1 MNFTEQE
8 QDYYELIL
16 DILDDGAI
24 VYSERILLN
33 KKKDKYGISDERAKE
48 IEDFALQEIQNK
60 NKPKFNTEGEK
71 EYYELL
77 VDMLEDGAIDES
89 GRSLLNKRKSKYGL
103 SDERVKEI
111 EDFALQE
118 IQNKNKP
125 KFNTEGEKEYY
136 ELLEDILEDGIID
149 ESERS
154 LLNKRKAKYD
164 VSDERAKEFEDYIK
178 SIKGINETVSD
189 SSNKENADDF
199 FKQGKSY
206 YDNANYEEA
215 VKCFNKA
222 LELESNNAENWAW
235 LGFSYF
241 GTHNNEKAIKYL
253 SKSVELNPNDAENW
267 FCLGDYYKIN
277 GNYEEAIRCL
287 KRAVELEPND
297 AYNWRWLGD
306 SYLSNNDEDEA
317 MYAYNKAIKINPD
330 ITESLSISG
339 LSRFIN
345 GTIENTM
352 YLLNRELETE
362 YRDSKLKNITTK
374 SFDYIKS
381 LIINPIYDED
391 GNYYDYP
398 IEFFVLSEN
407 IIGYLFNFERYSD
420 VIYLK
425 RKLFNIIIHS
435 ENNYIDDVYISI
447 MSGRASLC
455 LENYDK
461 AIRKFYYL
469 MRHYELDDERLAS
482 VWFYLGYC
490 HCELGYLEEAK
501 NDYENAIE
509 LNDNYS
515 ACWNNYG
522 LTLER
527 MGYTTDAR
535 EAYQKALEIDPDN
548 EFAMNNLNS
557 LRYNNSGSGGFISD
571 IISGISD
578 LFK

>member
-60 NKPKFNTEGEK
+60 NKPEFNTEGE
-71 EYYELL
+71 E
-77 VDMLEDGAIDES
+77 
-89 GRSLLNKRKSKYGL
+89 
-103 SDERVKEI
+103 
-111 EDFALQE
+111 
-118 IQNKNKP
+118 
-125 KFNTEGEKEYY
+125 EYY
-136 ELLEDILEDGIID
+136 ELLEDMLEDGIID
-149 ESERS
+149 DSERS
-154 LLNKRKAKYD
+154 LLNKRKVKY
-164 VSDERAKEFEDYIK
+164 VISDERAKEFEDYIK
-178 SIKGINETVSD
+178 SVKGINETVSD
-189 SSNKENADDF
+189 SSNKENAKDLF
-199 FKQGKSY
+199 EQGKSY
-206 YDNANYEEA
+206 INDENYEEA
-215 VKCFNKA
+215 IKCFKKAVELNPDNANNWQLLGRSYEGNDNNEEAMKCLNKA
-222 LELESNNAENWAW
+222 LELDPNDADNWYW
-235 LGFSYF
+235 LGYIYYKDA
-241 GTHNNEKAIKYL
+241 NYEDAIKYL
-253 SKSVELNPNDAENW
+253 SKSVELNPNISRNW
-267 FCLGDYYKIN
+267 YRLADSYFYNGDY
-277 GNYEEAIRCL
+277 
-287 KRAVELEPND
+287 
-297 AYNWRWLGD
+297 
-306 SYLSNNDEDEA
+306 DEA
-317 MYAYNKAIKINPD
+317 MQVYNKTIEVDPTIAMVL
-330 ITESLSISG
+330 EFRG
-339 LSRFIN
+339 LNRFIN
-345 GTIENTM
+345 GTVENTL

-362 YRDSKLKNITTK
+362 YRNSKLKNITTK

-391 GNYYDYP
+391 SNYYNYP

-509 LNDNYS
+509 LNDNDS

-557 LRYNNSGSGGFISD
+557 LRYNNSSSGGFISD

>member
-60 NKPKFNTEGEK
+60 NKPKFNTEGEE

-222 LELESNNAENWAW
+222 LELESNNAENWAL

>member
-8 QDYYELIL
+8 QDYYELII
-16 DILDDGAI
+16 DMLDDGTI
-24 VYSERILLN
+24 EESERALLN
-33 KKKDKYGISDERAKE
+33 KRKVKYGISDERAKE
-48 IEDFALQEIQNK
+48 IEDFAFQEIQ
-60 NKPKFNTEGEK
+60 NKPKFNTEGEE

-77 VDMLEDGAIDES
+77 EDMLDDSTIDES
-89 GRSLLNKRKSKYGL
+89 ERALLNKRKSKYG
-103 SDERVKEI
+103 I
-111 EDFALQE
+111 
-118 IQNKNKP
+118 
-125 KFNTEGEKEYY
+125 
-136 ELLEDILEDGIID
+136 
-149 ESERS
+149 
-154 LLNKRKAKYD
+154 
-164 VSDERAKEFEDYIK
+164 SDERAKEFEDYIK
-178 SIKGINETVSD
+178 SVKVINNTVSD
-189 SSNKENADDF
+189 SFNSSNKENADDF

-287 KRAVELEPND
+287 KRAVELEPNE

-317 MYAYNKAIKINPD
+317 MYAYNKAIEINPD
-330 ITESLSISG
+330 ITESLSISR
-339 LSRFIN
+339 LNRFIN
-345 GTIENTM
+345 GTVENTL
-352 YLLNRELETE
+352 YLLNRELEIE

-391 GNYYDYP
+391 GNYYNYP

-407 IIGYLFNFERYSD
+407 IIGYLFGFERYSD

-490 HCELGYLEEAK
+490 HCELGYLEESK

-509 LNDNYS
+509 LDDNDSMY
-515 ACWNNYG
+515 WNNYG
-522 LTLER
+522 VTLSR
-527 MGYTTDAR
+527 MGYAADAR

-548 EFAMNNLNS
+548 ELAMNNLNS

>member
-1 MNFTEQE
+1 M
-8 QDYYELIL
+8 
-16 DILDDGAI
+16 
-24 VYSERILLN
+24 N

-60 NKPKFNTEGEK
+60 NKPKFNTEGEE

-222 LELESNNAENWAW
+222 LELESNNAENWAL